1 MRIKR
6 SLQAAALTAIAVVLG
21 LVTVQGSYALWNT
34 AATVPPGTVSA
45 ASFEVKMT
53 NTANLQAFTNMT
65 LTDGTSANLAI
76 TPNGTLTPG
85 GSAYGGVA
93 VTNSTDAGG
102 LFNTVISAAQPGIAN
117 VNGGTLATYVSVS
130 AKTATNSSECAT
142 STGYTAISASGLP
155 SPTVAKGSA
164 TIFCFQVSLSSTAP
178 STVKGQAVT
187 ISVPLTARQLCGV
200 PSGC

>member
-45 ASFEVKMT
+45 ASFDVKMT

-76 TPNGTLTPG
+76 TPNGT
-85 GSAYGGVA
+85 
-93 VTNSTDAGG
+93 
-102 LFNTVISAAQPGIAN
+102 VISAAQPDIAN

-130 AKTATNSSECAT
+130 AKTATNSTECAT
-142 STGYTAISASGLP
+142 STGYTAISVSGLA
-155 SPTVAKGSA
+155 SPTVAKGSS